1 MTLVRGDA
9 VEVLKLH
16 VGLGGNVEL
25 TSCAEQGAG
34 SRAGAFVTNESR
46 EVSVAKQVVGQSEH
60 AGAFLGGESVK
71 FCSIWVEP
79 ALCEG
84 FDELRFLG
92 SETSEG
98 ILKFGGG
105 RRAQIWRT

>member
-1 MTLVRGDA
+1 VKARSRGENDSSGAMTLVRGDA

-25 TSCAEQGAG
+25 TS
-34 SRAGAFVTNESR
+34 
-46 EVSVAKQVVGQSEH
+46 
-60 AGAFLGGESVK
+60 GAFLGGESVK

-84 FDELRFLG
+84 FEELRFLG